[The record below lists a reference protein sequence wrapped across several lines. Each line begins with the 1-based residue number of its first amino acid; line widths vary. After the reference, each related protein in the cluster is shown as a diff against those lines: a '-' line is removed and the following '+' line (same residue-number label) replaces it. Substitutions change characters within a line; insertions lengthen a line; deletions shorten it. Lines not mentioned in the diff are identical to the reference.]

1 MYKYQQIKIIF
12 VIIITAIIISVI
24 SANRSDYKG
33 ERNDTY
39 NYYAHYECG
48 VEAAGPIECKKEIG
62 SSRLEFGYDYFPY
75 LIGKLFGTG
84 SFWYYKLIIAL
95 FINISILLMVYLIS
109 GKAILPVFLL
119 LLDYRFYAYS
129 SNILRH
135 GAALSI
141 SLLAIYAY
149 LNKHKIKSAALS
161 LLAFLFHNSSASM
174 LVKSSY
180 KFNVKLLIAI
190 FILTLIVTGYLADI
204 VLQNKEF
211 FLSINDKIVRY
222 VENND
227 GQKIRFPVHYM
238 FVFIA
243 GLFVYKNTTN
253 PVYVTIYNTL
263 FSLIIFSLLIS
274 IMGLLDRITAYMP
287 PFIYILM
294 YFIYR
299 HMLDYCKQKNT
310 YIITFN
316 FAVLFAMIGLFV
328 SNYHMVLI
336 HFNMAG

>member
-1 MYKYQQIKIIF
+1 M
-12 VIIITAIIISVI
+12 TAIIISVI

-48 VEAAGPIECKKEIG
+48 IEATSPIECKKEIG
-62 SSRLEFGYDYFPY
+62 SSKLELGYDYFPY

-84 SFWYYKLIIAL
+84 SFWYYKLIVAL

-109 GKAILPVFLL
+109 GEAVLPIVLL

-135 GAALSI
+135 GLALSI
-141 SLLAIYAY
+141 SLLAIYTY

-180 KFNVKLLIAI
+180 KFNVKLFVVI
-190 FILTLIVTGYLADI
+190 FILTLIVTGSLADI
-204 VLQNKEF
+204 VLQNKEL

-222 VENND
+222 IENNE
-227 GQKIRFPVHYM
+227 GQKIRYPLHYM

-243 GLFVYKNTTN
+243 GLFVYKNTSN

-263 FSLIIFSLLIS
+263 FSLLIFSMLIS
-274 IMGLLDRITAYMP
+274 VMGLVDRITAFMP

-299 HMLDYCKQKNT
+299 HMLVFFRQKNA
-310 YIITFN
+310 YIIAFN
-316 FAVLFAMIGLFV
+316 FLVLFAMIGLFAV
-328 SNYHMVLI
+328 NYSMILI
-336 HFNMAG
+336 HLNLAG